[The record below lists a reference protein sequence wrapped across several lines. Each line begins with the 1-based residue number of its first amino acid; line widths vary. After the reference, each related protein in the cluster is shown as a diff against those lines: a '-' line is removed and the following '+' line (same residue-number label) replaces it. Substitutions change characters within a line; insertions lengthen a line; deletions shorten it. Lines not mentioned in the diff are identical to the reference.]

1 MFNCPDH
8 GFQRSIFAIATLARR
23 RQTAPKIR
31 ANMFVPVFLA
41 TLDSTVTLVSGAG
54 RSNNCYN
61 RHVCGSVIGYSTN
74 VCVDINTCTIVVSF
88 L

>member
-8 GFQRSIFAIATLARR
+8 GFQRSIFAIATLART
-23 RQTAPKIR
+23 RQTAPKIT

-41 TLDSTVTLVSGAG
+41 TLDSTATLVSAG
-54 RSNNCYN
+54 RSNDCYN
-61 RHVCGSVIGYSTN
+61 RHVCGSVIGYSTS
-74 VCVDINTCTIVVSF
+74 VCVDINTYTIVVSF